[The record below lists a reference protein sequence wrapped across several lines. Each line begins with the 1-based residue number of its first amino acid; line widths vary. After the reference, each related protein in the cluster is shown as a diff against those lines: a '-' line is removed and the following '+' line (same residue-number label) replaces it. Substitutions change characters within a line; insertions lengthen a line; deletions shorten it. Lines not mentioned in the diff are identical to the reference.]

1 MRHISRRFATRRQE
15 VIYLLWMAF
24 LLVFIL
30 PALVLVFLLYQMARA
45 GATEVVAYLF
55 GALTLGLVGFALLRS
70 ELLAMFPTERR
81 RDLPSPAAGEG
92 DHAPPVNRL
101 EGIADHFDELLEN
114 FHDATD
120 RLTRQILQLTTLNEI
135 SEFASRITN
144 LNEMLDRALVR
155 AMKVVNAEIGS
166 IMRLVDDG
174 KSLELIAAYGLE
186 VDAGVGTRVPLE
198 DSLARVAVHEGRAV
212 VVSDITRD
220 PRFQRFNDPKY
231 GSPSFLCVP
240 LRARGEI
247 IGVFNL
253 SKKADGGP
261 FREEDVKF
269 LNTAFGQI
277 GFALENARLYEQAQ
291 HGYQQLK
298 GLNQRLKEYAGDLE
312 KEVEERTR
320 ELQETNA
327 RMRTEMDKVVEADR
341 VKSDFIAS
349 VSHELRTPLNAVL
362 GFSSLILSG
371 QEGDIPDKVRGD
383 LEMVHQAGQ
392 RLLRIVSNILDTSR
406 FDTGNFAVERRP
418 VSLSQILQDV
428 EREARNLDWQPGVE
442 LRLDLPDD
450 LHLVSADRPKLV
462 SGLMHIID
470 NAVKFTTQGAVTLKI
485 RQRANE
491 AVVEVIDSGPGIDE
505 RDLPFIFDK
514 FWQRPNQRG
523 MGGTGLGL
531 TLAKRIVEAHGGRIE
546 AYSRLGEGTIITV
559 TLPTM

>member
-1 MRHISRRFATRRQE
+1 MRHFSRRFATRRQE

-24 LLVFIL
+24 LLVFVL

-45 GATEVVAYLF
+45 GTAGVVAYLF
-55 GALTLGLVGFALLRS
+55 GALALGLVGFALLRS
-70 ELLAMFPTERR
+70 ELLTMFPAERVR
-81 RDLPSPAAGEG
+81 EPASPAAEED
-92 DHAPPVNRL
+92 DHAPHVTRL

-155 AMKVVNAEIGS
+155 AMKVVNAQIGS
-166 IMRLVDDG
+166 IMRLVDEG

-186 VDAGVGTRVPLE
+186 VDVGVGTRVPLE
-198 DSLARVAVHEGRAV
+198 DSLSRVAVREGRAV
-212 VVSDITRD
+212 VVADITND

-247 IGVFNL
+247 LGVFNL
-253 SKKADGGP
+253 SKKTDGGP
-261 FREEDVKF
+261 FREEDVQF
-269 LNTAFGQI
+269 LNAAFGQI

-291 HGYQQLK
+291 EGYQQLK
-298 GLNQRLKEYAGDLE
+298 GLNQRLKEYAADLE
-312 KEVEERTR
+312 KEVGERTR
-320 ELQETNA
+320 ELQDANTQL
-327 RMRTEMDKVVEADR
+327 RTEMNKVVEADR

-371 QEGDIPDKVRGD
+371 QEGEIPEKVRDD

-392 RLLRIVSNILDTSR
+392 RLLRIVSNILDVSR
-406 FDTGNFAVERRP
+406 IDTGNLALERCP
-418 VSLSQILQDV
+418 VSLLQVLRDV
-428 EREARNLDWQPGVE
+428 EQEARKLHWQPGVE
-442 LRLDLPDD
+442 FRIDLPDD
-450 LHLVSADRPKLV
+450 LYVVSADRPKLV
-462 SGLMHIID
+462 SGLMHIVD
-470 NAVKFTTQGAVTLKI
+470 NAVKFTTQGTVTLAA
-485 RQRANE
+485 RQRGNE
-491 AVVEVIDSGPGIDE
+491 AVVEISDTGPGIEE

-514 FWQRPNQRG
+514 FWQRPSQRG

-531 TLAKRIVEAHGGRIE
+531 TLAKRIVEVHGGHLE
-546 AYSRLGEGTIITV
+546 AQSRVGKGTTITV
-559 TLPTM
+559 TLPTL

>member
-1 MRHISRRFATRRQE
+1 MRHFSGRFATRRQE

-30 PALVLVFLLYQMARA
+30 PSLVLVFLLYQMARA

-70 ELLAMFPTERR
+70 ELLAMFPAERR
-81 RDLPSPAAGEG
+81 PKVPPPAANEG
-92 DHAPPVNRL
+92 GDVPPANRL

-120 RLTRQILQLTTLNEI
+120 RLTRQILQLSTLNEI

-186 VDAGVGTRVPLE
+186 VDAGVGTRVPLG
-198 DSLARVAVHEGRAV
+198 DSLSRVAVHEGRAV

-247 IGVFNL
+247 LGVFNL

-277 GFALENARLYEQAQ
+277 GFALENARLYE
-291 HGYQQLK
+291 
-298 GLNQRLKEYAGDLE
+298 
-312 KEVEERTR
+312 
-320 ELQETNA
+320 
-327 RMRTEMDKVVEADR
+327 
-341 VKSDFIAS
+341 
-349 VSHELRTPLNAVL
+349 
-362 GFSSLILSG
+362 
-371 QEGDIPDKVRGD
+371 
-383 LEMVHQAGQ
+383 
-392 RLLRIVSNILDTSR
+392 
-406 FDTGNFAVERRP
+406 
-418 VSLSQILQDV
+418 
-428 EREARNLDWQPGVE
+428 
-442 LRLDLPDD
+442 
-450 LHLVSADRPKLV
+450 
-462 SGLMHIID
+462 
-470 NAVKFTTQGAVTLKI
+470 
-485 RQRANE
+485 
-491 AVVEVIDSGPGIDE
+491 
-505 RDLPFIFDK
+505 
-514 FWQRPNQRG
+514 
-523 MGGTGLGL
+523 
-531 TLAKRIVEAHGGRIE
+531 
-546 AYSRLGEGTIITV
+546 
-559 TLPTM
+559 

>member
-1 MRHISRRFATRRQE
+1 MRHFSRRLATRRQE

-24 LLVFIL
+24 LLVFVL
-30 PALVLVFLLYQMARA
+30 PILVLVILLYQMARA
-45 GATEVVAYLF
+45 GSAEVVAYLF

-81 RDLPSPAAGEG
+81 REVITTAAGDG
-92 DHAPPVNRL
+92 DHAPPVTRL
-101 EGIADHFDELLEN
+101 EGIADHFDVLLEN

-155 AMKVVNAEIGS
+155 AMTVVNAEIGS
-166 IMRLVDDG
+166 IMRLVDGG

-186 VDAGVGTRVPLE
+186 VDSGVGTRVPL
-198 DSLARVAVHEGRAV
+198 DASLSRVAVREGRAV
-212 VVSDITRD
+212 VVSDINSD
-220 PRFQRFNDPKY
+220 PRFQRLNDPKY

-247 IGVFNL
+247 IGVCNL

-261 FREEDVKF
+261 FREEDVQF

-277 GFALENARLYEQAQ
+277 AFALENARLYEQAQ
-291 HGYQQLK
+291 DGYQQLK
-298 GLNQRLKEYAGDLE
+298 ELNQRLKGYASDLE
-312 KEVEERTR
+312 KEVAERTR
-320 ELQETNA
+320 ELEEANT
-327 RMRTEMDKVVEADR
+327 RLRTEMEKVVEADR

-371 QEGDIPDKVRGD
+371 QEGEVPEKVRDD

-406 FDTGNFAVERRP
+406 FDTGNFPIERRP
-418 VSLSQILQDV
+418 VALSQVLREV
-428 EREARNLDWQPGVE
+428 EREARKLHWQPGVE
-442 LRLDLPDD
+442 LRVDLPEDM
-450 LHLVSADRPKLV
+450 HLVAADPPKLV
-462 SGLMHIID
+462 SGMMHIVD
-470 NAVKFTTQGAVTLKI
+470 NAVRFTTQGSVILKA
-485 RQRANE
+485 RQRGNE
-491 AVVEVIDSGPGIDE
+491 AVVEIIDSGPGIE
-505 RDLPFIFDK
+505 EADLPFIFDK

-546 AYSRLGEGTIITV
+546 AHSRVGQGTSITV
-559 TLPTM
+559 TLPTV